1 MNSKKLIIS
10 ILALAVVAG
19 LSSWLILADKNG
31 ESAEGNLKNKIYV
44 AVEEEG
50 KIAVIDSASSKV
62 IKNIDL
68 SQESAKG
75 KIFFMPHNVQVAPNG
90 KTVWVTGNAMA
101 KKEAQ
106 KQSLLF
112 IKQAQADEGHGM
124 ESTSNEDQLIVID
137 SYLDEVIKRIH
148 LGTDMHLS
156 HVALTPDSRYAVAAS
171 QGKGIVYK
179 VNALTYEV
187 EKETLTTTGAEPHG
201 LRISP
206 DGKTA
211 YIAMLKGNSMG
222 VLDIGTLQLSY
233 VPLKGAAV
241 QSGVTPDGKYALAS
255 VYDAKALAVYDIAN
269 KKLSYV
275 DLPSDA
281 KGPVQIYPTPDSKY
295 VYVADQGYYFNQP
308 VGDYVY
314 KISLEDMS
322 IAGKIKAGSA
332 PHGVAVSQDG
342 KNVYVTNLLSNDVSV
357 LDSASGTE
365 TARIAVGKMPNGVS
379 EMVQISGGDTAAG
392 GEMGTLAFEDDYF
405 NFGTVSMS
413 KGNVNHTFKMRNAGN
428 KPVKISGVYTSCMC
442 TEASL
447 VAAGGKK
454 FGPFGMK
461 GHGGNNYANVTI
473 MPGEEMT
480 VETTVDPTAHGPQGT
495 GPAKKAIY
503 IETDSSKEPMRLM
516 MDINVT
522 P

>member
-1 MNSKKLIIS
+1 MNNKKLIIS
-10 ILALAVVAG
+10 ILALAVIGG
-19 LSSWLILADKNG
+19 LTSWLILGKKDG
-31 ESAEGNLKNKIYV
+31 GSAEGNQKNKIYV

-50 KIAVIDSASSKV
+50 KIAVLDAASNEV

-68 SQESAKG
+68 SQESAEG

-106 KQSLLF
+106 KQSFLF
-112 IKQAQADEGHGM
+112 IKQARADEGHGM

-137 SYLDEVIKRIH
+137 SYLDEIVKRIP

-156 HVALTPDSRYAVAAS
+156 HVALTPDSRYAIAAS

-179 VNALTYEV
+179 VNAMTYEV
-187 EKETLTTTGAEPHG
+187 EKQTMTKTGAEPHG

-211 YIAMLKGNSMG
+211 YIAMLKGKSLGILDVGSMS
-222 VLDIGTLQLSY
+222 LSD

-275 DLPSDA
+275 DLPGDA
-281 KGPVQIYPTPDSKY
+281 KGPVQLYPTPDSKF
-295 VYVADQGYYFNQP
+295 VYMADQGYYFDQP
-308 VGDYVY
+308 TGDYVY
-314 KISLEDMS
+314 KINMQDMS
-322 IAGKIKAGSA
+322 IVGKIKAGSA

-342 KNVYVTNLLSNDVSV
+342 KKVYITNLLSNDVSV
-357 LDSASGTE
+357 IDTASDAE
-365 TARIAVGKMPNGVS
+365 TARISVGKMPNGVS
-379 EMVQISGGDTAAG
+379 EMSGGVAMANEKAG
-392 GEMGTLAFEDDYF
+392 TISFEDDYF

-413 KGNVNHTFKMRNAGN
+413 KGNVNHTFKMRNTGD
-428 KPVKISGVYTSCMC
+428 KPVKISGIYTSCMC
-442 TEASL
+442 TEATL
-447 VAAGGKK
+447 TAVGGKK

-461 GHGGNNYANVTI
+461 GHGGNNYANVTM
-473 MPGEEMT
+473 MPGEEMM

-503 IETDSSKEPMRLM
+503 IETDSSREPMRLM